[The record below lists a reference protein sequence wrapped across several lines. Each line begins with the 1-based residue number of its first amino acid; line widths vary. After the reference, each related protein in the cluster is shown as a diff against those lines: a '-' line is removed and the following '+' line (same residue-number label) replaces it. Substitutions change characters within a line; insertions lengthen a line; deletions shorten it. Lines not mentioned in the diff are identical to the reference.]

1 MSNIEQRLLDCKAA
15 AAYLGM
21 TESALRKNVYLRRFN
36 NALVRIGGRIY
47 FDKTKLDRLIEDLT
61 IRRDQSE
68 S

>member
-1 MSNIEQRLLDCKAA
+1 MERVEPRLLDIRAA
-15 AAYLGM
+15 AQYLGM

-61 IRRDQSE
+61 L
-68 S
+68 